1 MMIDALLRSQ
11 RVLHE
16 EIGDRPKLLETPYT
30 VFPSIAV
37 ILTDS
42 SESEETLQTVEY
54 VEITLVLNDTE
65 FRYDL
70 ESDLGRWV
78 SLDSDE
84 EASFS
89 VDESNHPIRA

>member
-1 MMIDALLRSQ
+1 MIDTFLRSQ
-11 RVLHE
+11 RVLLE
-16 EIGDRPKLLETPYT
+16 ERRDRSKLLETSNT
-30 VFPSIAV
+30 VFPSITV

-42 SESEETLQTVEY
+42 SEPEESLQAMEH

-70 ESDLGRWV
+70 EPDLGRWV
-78 SLDSDE
+78 SLNPDE

-89 VDESNHPIRA
+89 IDKSNHPIRA